1 MKAIAWDVIGT
12 ETTKTM
18 VTVNKRTT
26 IKITKKRIVIDTVF
40 VDEDVPAD
48 EVVRSLIHHDGYD
61 PDIKVRRSTRG

>member
-12 ETTKTM
+12 ETTTVS
-18 VTVNKRTT
+18 VTVNGRTT
-26 IKITKKRIVIDTVF
+26 NKITKKRVVIDTVF

-61 PDIKVRRSTRG
+61 FDIKVRRST